1 MTLLWT
7 RATVTQRH
15 VWEEGLFTLT
25 VEAPQVLPFE
35 PGQFLQ
41 LGLEIEGQHVHR
53 PYSVASPHG
62 AKLEFYI
69 VRVES
74 GALTPHLWRLGVGD
88 QLEVSEKAAGRFTL
102 EHAPEG
108 EDLYLVATGTGLAP
122 YVAMLRTDGPWRRY
136 PRIVLIHGARHASD
150 LSYAEEWRRHAQ
162 TYGDRFKYVPVAS
175 REAIAGGLQGRIPK
189 LLESG
194 ELEQFIGRP
203 ISPETSAWMLCGNP
217 AMLDDM
223 EAGLVSRGLKRHR
236 SKSPG
241 QIVVER
247 YW

>member
-7 RATVTQRH
+7 KATVTERR
-15 VWEEGLFTLT
+15 VWDEGLFTLK
-25 VEAPQVLPFE
+25 VDAPHVLPFV

-41 LGLEIEGQHVHR
+41 LGLELDGEHVHR

-62 AKLEFYI
+62 RELEFYI
-69 VRVES
+69 VRVEG
-74 GALTPHLWRLGVGD
+74 GALTPHLWRLEVGD
-88 QLEVSEKAAGRFTL
+88 QVEVSDKAAGRFTL
-102 EHAPEG
+102 EHAPPG

-122 YVAMLRTDGPWRRY
+122 YVAMLRTPEPWERY
-136 PRIVLIHGARHASD
+136 RRIVLIHGARFAAD
-150 LSYAEEWRRHAQ
+150 LTYAEEWRGHRER
-162 TYGDRFKYVPVAS
+162 YGERFTYVPVAS
-175 REAIAGGLQGRIPK
+175 REEVAGGLMGRIPV

-194 ELEQFIGRP
+194 ELERFLGHTIEASGV
-203 ISPETSAWMLCGNP
+203 AWMLCGNP

-223 EAGLVSRGLKRHR
+223 EAGLLRRGLKRHR

-241 QIVVER
+241 QIVLER